1 MTTPYDNL
9 PSSAFWRRSVSSVP
23 NFLIDPVRG
32 PTFKIGRTDAV
43 ATAGSCFAQHLS
55 RAIKGKGFNY
65 LVTEDGESLTHQERE
80 RRNFG
85 VFSARFGNLYTVRQ
99 LRQLIERAYGGR
111 KDDFD
116 PWVRPDGRYVDPF
129 RPNIEPEGF
138 ETLEQLYADRTEHLR
153 RVREMFSKLDVL
165 VFTMGLTEG
174 WEHLESGATLPL
186 APGVA
191 GGEWDAAEYRF
202 ANYKTS
208 EVLEDLQE
216 FFKILRSVN
225 GSAKMLLTVSPVPLI
240 ATYSSNSVLSATVYS
255 KSVLRV
261 AAEEFS
267 SSQKGVDYFPSF
279 EIITSLAA
287 GNRYFEDDLR
297 NVRKEGVSHVMR
309 SFFKHYV
316 DEDDASDEKQA
327 EERST
332 LLKRASESQ
341 SSNSYRVVCDE
352 ESIEKNLI

>member
-9 PSSAFWRRSVSSVP
+9 PSAAFWRRSVSSVP

-32 PTFKIGRTDAV
+32 ASFKIGRTDAV

-55 RAIKGKGFNY
+55 RAIKSKGFNY
-65 LVTEDGESLTHQERE
+65 LVTEAGECLTDQERDQ
-80 RRNFG
+80 RNFG

-99 LRQLIERAYGGR
+99 LRQLIERAYGLR
-111 KDDFD
+111 KDNID
-116 PWVRPDGRYVDPF
+116 PWIRSDGRYADPF
-129 RPNIEPEGF
+129 RPNIEPAGF
-138 ETLEQLYADRTEHLR
+138 ETVEQVYADRVEHLR
-153 RVREMFSKLDVL
+153 RVREMFSTLDVL

-191 GGEWDAAEYRF
+191 GGEWDPTKYRF
-202 ANYKTS
+202 ANYKTF

-216 FFKILRSVN
+216 FFKILKSVN
-225 GSAKMLLTVSPVPLI
+225 GSARMLLTVSPVPLI

-261 AAEEFS
+261 VAEEFS

-287 GNRYFEDDLR
+287 GNKYFEDDLR
-297 NVRKEGVSHVMR
+297 NVRKEGVAHVMR
-309 SFFKHYV
+309 SFFRHYV
-316 DEDDASDEKQA
+316 DGYEAPVETQA
-327 EERST
+327 QERST
-332 LLKRASESQ
+332 ILKRVSESQ
-341 SSNSYRVVCDE
+341 SNNSYRVVCDE
-352 ESIEKNLI
+352 ESIEKNVI